1 MKKAQKVALGLVT
14 GLALLAGFISLRD
27 YGQETT
33 DDAQVEARI
42 VNISARM
49 SGQVQKV
56 FITDN
61 QVVKVGDPLV
71 ELDRTEWESKLAA
84 AQADL
89 IAARANLS
97 SSESDVAAANS
108 RLRLSEIELN
118 RIRKLTKDGVVSQ
131 SELDTRQA
139 QYDQAKAAYDQAMA
153 RLGGGK
159 SEKHSNELATPGA
172 ALAKVL
178 QAEAALQLAK
188 VNLSYA
194 TIVAPINGVVSR
206 KNVEVGQMLAPM
218 NSLLALVDLEDVWIL
233 ANFKEDQMK
242 NMKVGQAA
250 LIKVDSYPGK
260 KFEGEVASIAAATG
274 AKFSLI
280 PPDNASGN
288 FVKVVQRIPVLIHFK
303 NNDNKPGSANVLRP
317 GMSAFVSVTTRS

>member
-118 RIRKLTKDGVVSQ
+118 RIRKLTKD
-131 SELDTRQA
+131 
-139 QYDQAKAAYDQAMA
+139 
-153 RLGGGK
+153 
-159 SEKHSNELATPGA
+159 
-172 ALAKVL
+172 
-178 QAEAALQLAK
+178 
-188 VNLSYA
+188 
-194 TIVAPINGVVSR
+194 
-206 KNVEVGQMLAPM
+206 
-218 NSLLALVDLEDVWIL
+218 
-233 ANFKEDQMK
+233 
-242 NMKVGQAA
+242 
-250 LIKVDSYPGK
+250 
-260 KFEGEVASIAAATG
+260 
-274 AKFSLI
+274 
-280 PPDNASGN
+280 
-288 FVKVVQRIPVLIHFK
+288 
-303 NNDNKPGSANVLRP
+303 
-317 GMSAFVSVTTRS
+317 